1 MAVLAGGAAIGA
13 LLGAFIPASLR
24 EREVLGKTGKRL
36 NAAATAAAK
45 AARDAGKQ
53 ELDSL
58 GLNKDS
64 AGREAN
70 RLIEG
75 VVQAASNA
83 GSAAAKAAQAKAK
96 RSEERR
102 DGQECGGTGRNR

>member
-58 GLNKDS
+58 GLNKAS
-64 AGREAN
+64 AGREAE
-70 RLIEG
+70 RLIQG
-75 VVQAASNA
+75 AATAASHA
-83 GSAAAKAAQAKAK
+83 GSAAAKDAKSKQKA
-96 RSEERR
+96 
-102 DGQECGGTGRNR
+102 N

>member
-1 MAVLAGGAAIGA
+1 MTKRRDTARKAARKACDEIGDFPMAVLAGGAAVGA
-13 LLGAFIPASLR
+13 LRGAFIPASLR

-64 AGREAN
+64 AGREAK
-70 RLIEG
+70 I
-75 VVQAASNA
+75 
-83 GSAAAKAAQAKAK
+83 
-96 RSEERR
+96 
-102 DGQECGGTGRNR
+102 GRAHV